1 MACMWTVLLL
11 ATNLIFYSGRQ
22 SLFTMGQI
30 PVVKLFWA
38 SLRSPGS
45 GGGVFLLPLSSK
57 GKGKVIPL
65 QAQCGPE
72 GG

>member
-1 MACMWTVLLL
+1 MHYEVNGTQNKHTA
-11 ATNLIFYSGRQ
+11 F
-22 SLFTMGQI
+22 QI
-30 PVVKLFWA
+30 HEEMV
-38 SLRSPGS
+38 
-45 GGGVFLLPLSSK
+45 K